1 MPNRTGIRLTFFQAI
16 IASAEMLHL
25 RATCRKQAN
34 PTICVAEG
42 ITHLPWDTTP
52 HITCEISFII
62 FGSQSEHRI
71 QSCFMKHTWSSSFQL
86 MTSVNRHTSPSYCVL
101 KKKNQPP
108 TYTGR
113 VKAKNQTEQAGHIL
127 YLFLVVT

>member
-1 MPNRTGIRLTFFQAI
+1 MPNRTGIRLTLFQAI
-16 IASAEMLHL
+16 IASIEILHL
-25 RATCRKQAN
+25 RATCRRQAN

-42 ITHLPWDTTP
+42 ITHLPRDTTP

-101 KKKNQPP
+101 KKKNST
-108 TYTGR
+108 TYIHRKSQSKKTKQNKQGIFF
-113 VKAKNQTEQAGHIL
+113 TCS
-127 YLFLVVT
+127 

>member
-1 MPNRTGIRLTFFQAI
+1 MPNHTGIRLTFFQAI
-16 IASAEMLHL
+16 IASAEILHL

-42 ITHLPWDTTP
+42 ITHLPRDTTP

-101 KKKNQPP
+101 KKKFNHLHTQEESKQK
-108 TYTGR
+108 TKQNKQGIFFTCS
-113 VKAKNQTEQAGHIL
+113 
-127 YLFLVVT
+127 